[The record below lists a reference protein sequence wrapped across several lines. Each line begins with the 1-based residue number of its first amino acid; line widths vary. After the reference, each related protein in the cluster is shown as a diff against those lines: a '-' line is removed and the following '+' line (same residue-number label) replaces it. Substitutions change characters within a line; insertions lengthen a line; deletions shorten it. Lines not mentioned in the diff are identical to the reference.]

1 LYGRYRGFI
10 SDVDPL
16 VDVGKAGKHLGQGAE
31 IGRQNKSYALHE
43 YEILLGNPHAV
54 RWVEVRGVPN
64 PENFGARHVDA
75 GVDAHGHQIFIAQ
88 VSHNGGVHPARA
100 SSGESGMFNLF
111 DACCEPELHS
121 LQARTL
127 LMGMENWRSR

>member
-1 LYGRYRGFI
+1 M
-10 SDVDPL
+10 SDVASL

-111 DACCEPELHS
+111 DAILNLIRCRRVPCLWEWRIGVPGELGS
-121 LQARTL
+121 Q
-127 LMGMENWRSR
+127 